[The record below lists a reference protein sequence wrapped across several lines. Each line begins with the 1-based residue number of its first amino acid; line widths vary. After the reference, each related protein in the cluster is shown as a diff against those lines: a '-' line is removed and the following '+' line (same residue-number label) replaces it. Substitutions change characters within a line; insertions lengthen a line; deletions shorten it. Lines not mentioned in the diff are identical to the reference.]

1 MTDYLAS
8 LIRTYVPVG
17 VGAALAWIASRTGVV
32 IDESTAAGGVAFFG
46 AVLTGLY
53 YAAVRALEARFPAVG
68 FLLGVAKPPVY
79 PEPYVPPAP
88 PIVDQPFD
96 PEGPHGVNDERR

>member
-17 VGAALAWIASRTGVV
+17 VGAFLTWLASNTGVV
-32 IDESTAAGGVAFFG
+32 IDEQTQAQGVLFFG
-46 AVLTGLY
+46 AILTGVY
-53 YAAVRALEARFPAVG
+53 YAAVRALEKRFPAFGV
-68 FLLGVAKPPVY
+68 LLGIAKPPVY